1 MIWAEI
7 ELQSE
12 TGHGRWRSHHG
23 PWPSWKQREAAKGA
37 LELGLALRWAEL
49 DLTDPVNAV
58 AEHSSSRASSKQ
70 RRWGVLVPEQN
81 KWGAGAT

>member
-1 MIWAEI
+1 MGLRGWAG
-7 ELQSE
+7 SG
-12 TGHGRWRSHHG
+12 TGGGTLGRR
-23 PWPSWKQREAAKGA
+23 A
-37 LELGLALRWAEL
+37 LVLRWAEL